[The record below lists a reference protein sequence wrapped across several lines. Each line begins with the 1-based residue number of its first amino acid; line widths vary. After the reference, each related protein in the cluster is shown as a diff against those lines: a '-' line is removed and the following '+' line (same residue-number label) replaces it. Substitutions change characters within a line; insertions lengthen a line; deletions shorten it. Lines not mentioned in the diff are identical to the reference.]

1 MGPGVTPVLLST
13 SVLANLRGIFRAC
26 IAGAALLVLCQS
38 AALAQQVFQPTPEQM
53 QMLNQLPPAQRQQ
66 AMDALR
72 QFQDQQRQ
80 LQQMQ
85 QQPTGASES
94 DFGVQPQPADTLPG
108 PFVGQADVPRAK
120 PGSSLVVTMTPK
132 LALTSTELDE
142 IDADPALSRVVGSH
156 YYELDEF
163 GVLHLPGLPE
173 IRVLG
178 LTVGGIEQR
187 LIAEPALALFDI
199 RATLF
204 DSEEVGAA
212 ALEPFG
218 YDLFEPPQPGST
230 GGARTMGAMGTI
242 GMLGPQPDL
251 PMSGPV
257 PADYILGPG
266 DTVRVQ
272 LFGNVNA
279 TYELEVSRDGVLN
292 IPELGPMTVAGMR
305 YSEFRTQLESRV
317 QQSLIGTQ
325 VSVTMGQLRTI
336 RIFVVGDVNRPGS
349 YVVSSLA
356 TISSALYRSGG
367 ISDVGTLRD
376 IQLKRDGKIV
386 GRLDLY
392 DLLLRGDT
400 SGDHQ
405 LQQGDAIFVPPIGTT
420 IGIGGA
426 VKRPAIY
433 EVRDDVTLGEALQLA
448 GGLATDAFPA
458 ESTLERIGERRVRNV
473 LSVDLSTNAGLA
485 LRIRNGDTLL
495 VPRILP
501 ELDDTVILA
510 GHVHR
515 PGPYEWHERMRLT
528 DLLPSLSALKP
539 GADSNYLLI
548 RRENPADL
556 SIKTLSADLAAALAA
571 PQSNANV
578 RLQSR
583 DTIYVFNVEFG
594 RQRVIE
600 PILEELQLQA
610 GFGNLYE
617 EVRIAGKVRAP
628 GSYPLD
634 EGMRISD
641 LLRAG
646 GKLAEGAYT
655 QEAELTRLTVMDGQ
669 NRNKR
674 VILVDLQAVLEG
686 DPEADLLLEPY
697 DHLNIS
703 PIPDWNSDWSV
714 TIEGEVRFPGEY
726 QILRG
731 ETLSHLMERAGG
743 LTKEAFS
750 EGAIFLREDLK
761 QREQEQIEVL
771 ANRLEADLVSMSLQN
786 LDTTGSE
793 AMSIGQS
800 FLQQLRATEPV
811 GRLVIDLERLLGG
824 SAAERNASD
833 LELKNGDR
841 LLVPG
846 RSQSVTVLG
855 EAQYPASHLYLPE
868 LQRDDYIAR
877 SGGLTRRAD
886 EDLIYVVRASGSVVS
901 GNRSSWFHRGDGIEI
916 RPGDT
921 IVVPLETDRVRPL
934 TFWTNVSQIFYQTA
948 IAVAAIRTFNN

>member
-1 MGPGVTPVLLST
+1 MNFALLTALRSFAIVLVLLAT
-13 SVLANLRGIFRAC
+13 SALWQQPARAQ
-26 IAGAALLVLCQS
+26 G
-38 AALAQQVFQPTPEQM
+38 VFQPTPEQM

-66 AMDALR
+66 ALDALR
-72 QFQDQQRQ
+72 QFQEQQRQ
-80 LQQMQ
+80 LQSR
-85 QQPTGASES
+85 QQPSAT
-94 DFGVQPQPADTLPG
+94 PQTDSGSQSQLTDPSAR
-108 PFVGQADVPRAK
+108 PFPVEEQVPRAQ
-120 PGSSLVVTMTPK
+120 PGSALVVTMMPKPFLTP
-132 LALTSTELDE
+132 AELQEMED
-142 IDADPALSRVVGSH
+142 DRALSRVQGSH
-156 YYELDEF
+156 FYELDDF

-173 IRVLG
+173 IRLLG

-187 LIAEPALALFDI
+187 LMAEPALADFDI
-199 RATLF
+199 RATLL
-204 DSEEVGAA
+204 DTEEVGAA
-212 ALEPFG
+212 AMEPFG
-218 YDLFEPPQPGST
+218 YDLFEPPEPGT
-230 GGARTMGAMGTI
+230 VPVGAGTAGAMGTVST
-242 GMLGPQPDL
+242 GVDPGL
-251 PMSGPV
+251 PISGPV
-257 PADYILGPG
+257 PADYVLGPG
-266 DTVRVQ
+266 DTVRIQ
-272 LFGNVNA
+272 LFGNVNT
-279 TYELEVSRDGVLN
+279 TYELEVSRDGTLN
-292 IPELGPMTVAGMR
+292 IPELGPMSVAGMR
-305 YSEFRTQLESRV
+305 YSEFRTQLERRV
-317 QQSLIGTQ
+317 QQGLIGTQ
-325 VSVTMGQLRTI
+325 VSVTMGALRTI
-336 RIFVVGDVNRPGS
+336 RVFVVGDVNKPGS

-367 ISDVGTLRD
+367 ISNVGTLRD
-376 IQLKRDGKIV
+376 IQLKRQGEIV
-386 GRLDLY
+386 ARLDLY

-400 SGDHQ
+400 SDDHQ

-433 EVRDDVTLGEALQLA
+433 EVKGDVTIGEALKLA
-448 GGLATDAFPA
+448 GGLAAEAFP
-458 ESTLERIGERRVRNV
+458 EGSTLERIGANKTRSV
-473 LSVDLSTNAGLA
+473 LSVDLSSDAGGSLPV
-485 LRIRNGDTLL
+485 RNGDTLM
-495 VPRILP
+495 VPRVLP
-501 ELDDTVILA
+501 ELDDTVVLE

-515 PGPYEWHERMRLT
+515 PGPYEWHEGMRLT
-528 DLLPSLSALKP
+528 DLIPSLSALRP
-539 GADSNYLLI
+539 GADANYLLI
-548 RRENPADL
+548 RREKRSEL
-556 SIKTLSADLAAALAA
+556 GIETLSADLAMALAA
-571 PQSNANV
+571 PQSEENV
-578 RLQSR
+578 ALQSR
-583 DTIYVFNVEFG
+583 DTVYVFNIEFG

-600 PILEELQLQA
+600 PILEKLKLQA

-617 EVRIAGKVRAP
+617 EVRIDGKVRAP

-634 EGMRISD
+634 EGMRLSD

-655 QEAELTRLTVMDGQ
+655 LEAELTRVTVLDGQ
-669 NRNKR
+669 ERDKR
-674 VILVDLQAVLEG
+674 VMRVDLQAVLRG
-686 DPEADLLLEPY
+686 DREANLLLKPY

-703 PIPDWNSDWSV
+703 PVPDWDSDWSV
-714 TIEGEVRFPGEY
+714 VIEGEVQFPGEY

-743 LTKEAFS
+743 LTEEAFP

-761 QREQEQIEVL
+761 EREQEQIEVL

-793 AMSIGQS
+793 AMSVGQS

-811 GRLVIDLERLLGG
+811 GRLVIDLNQLLAGSREER
-824 SAAERNASD
+824 RASD
-833 LELKNGDR
+833 LELKDGDR

-855 EAQYPASHLYLPE
+855 EAQYPASHLYIPE
-868 LQRDDYIAR
+868 FGRDDYIAR

-901 GNRSSWFHRGDGIEI
+901 GNRSSWFQRGGGVEI